1 MLHWGEKK
9 QKIIEKVRKYILIL
23 YENLVIM
30 IYEKDFYKRRNNCKI
45 VEVHVMAV
53 YKCSVCG
60 AIYDEE
66 ESGKPISELT
76 ECPVCKQPVSKFVLV
91 SAEKKQEGKKT
102 FYGELDY
109 DPATARHDSSARYME
124 EIHEMAVTGKSVGAS
139 MSTQMPVPNWDDI
152 LLLGAQLNPPPL
164 NDGDAVD
171 TTTII
176 GKHAKKPMVLDSPI
190 YISHMSFGALS
201 KEVKIALAKGS
212 ALAKTAMCSGEG
224 GILPEEKAASYKYIF
239 EYIPNKYSVTDENL
253 KTSDAIEI
261 KIGQGTKPGM
271 GGHLPGEKV
280 TEEIAAIR
288 GKKQGE
294 DIQSPSKFPE
304 LQTKEDLRDMV
315 DMLRERSDGRPI
327 GIKIA
332 AGRIEKDLEYCVF
345 ARPDFITID
354 GRGGATGSSPLLLRE
369 ATTVPTI
376 YALHRARKY
385 LDSVNSDISL
395 VITGGLRVSAD
406 FAKALAMGADAVAIA
421 SAGLI
426 AAACQQYRICGS
438 GNCPVGVAT
447 QNPELRARMDIDK
460 AAMRVANFLNVSRS
474 ELETFARV
482 TGNHSVH
489 DLSMENL
496 VTTNHDIAKY
506 TQIRH
511 VGDVIEYETTIQ
523 TEKKNGG
530 ERTMKTYKCSICGEV
545 FTVKEGEEPVCPRCK
560 ATGEKLEPVAAE
572 RKDKYAG
579 TQTKKNLETAF
590 AGESEARNKYTY
602 FASVAKKEGYEQI
615 SALFLK
621 TAENEKEHAKM
632 WFKELD
638 GIGDTAANLSA
649 AADGE
654 NYEWTDMYEGFAK
667 TAEEEGFPELAQKF
681 RMVGAIEKHHEERY
695 RALLKNVEMAE
706 VFAKSEVKVWECRN
720 CGHIVVG
727 TKAPEICPVC
737 AHPQSYFEISET
749 NY

>member
-1 MLHWGEKK
+1 M
-9 QKIIEKVRKYILIL
+9 
-23 YENLVIM
+23 
-30 IYEKDFYKRRNNCKI
+30 
-45 VEVHVMAV
+45 EVHAMAV

-66 ESGKPISELT
+66 KSGKPISELT

-91 SAEKKQEGKKT
+91 SEEKKQEEKKT
-102 FYGELDY
+102 FYGKLDY
-109 DPATARHDSSARYME
+109 DSETARHDPSARYMDV
-124 EIHEMAVTGKSVGAS
+124 IHEMAVTGKSVGAS

-171 TTTII
+171 TMTII

-201 KEVKIALAKGS
+201 KEVKVALAKGS

-294 DIQSPSKFPE
+294 DIQSPSKFSE

-345 ARPDFITID
+345 ANSDFITID

-376 YALHRARKY
+376 YALYRARKY

-438 GNCPVGVAT
+438 GNCPVGIAT
-447 QNPELRARMDIDK
+447 QNPELRARMDVDK

-511 VGDVIEYETTIQ
+511 VGDRIESETMIQ
-523 TEKKNGG
+523 TEKKNAGG
-530 ERTMKTYKCSICGEV
+530 STMKTYKCLICGEI
-545 FTVKEGEEPVCPRCK
+545 FTVKEGEEPVCPLCK
-560 ATGEKLEPVAAE
+560 STGDKLKLVSTEKE
-572 RKDKYAG
+572 DKYAG
-579 TQTKKNLETAF
+579 TQTKKNLEAAF
-590 AGESEARNKYTY
+590 AGESQARNKYTY

-632 WFKELD
+632 WFKELN
-638 GIGDTAANLSA
+638 GIGDTAENLGA

-681 RMVGAIEKHHEERY
+681 RMVGAIEKHHEEHY

-737 AHPQSYFEISET
+737 AHPQSYFEISEA